1 MFKRI
6 HYNQEEGMVIRVKTG
21 DESLPK
27 VKSPKEVFRKEK
39 GFPCKHCDFVAKSKL
54 GLISHNRKHK

>member
-21 DESLPK
+21 DESAPK
-27 VKSPKEVFRKEK
+27 VKEASPE
-39 GFPCKHCDFVAKSKL
+39 GFPCTHKGCGFVAKTKL